1 MRDNRENRL
10 KEAQEKIAQI
20 KAEEEAV
27 LETKNKVYEK
37 NRETALALKEENKFL
52 KKVKNKNDKQFLK
65 KV

>member
-1 MRDNRENRL
+1 MRDNRENKL